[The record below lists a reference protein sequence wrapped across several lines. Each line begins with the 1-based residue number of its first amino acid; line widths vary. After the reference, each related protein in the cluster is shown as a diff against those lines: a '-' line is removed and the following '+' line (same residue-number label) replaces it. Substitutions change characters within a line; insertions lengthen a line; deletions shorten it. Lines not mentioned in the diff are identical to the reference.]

1 MNQQPAIYRYR
12 IHFALANTLA
22 YVSVLELGRLWERT
36 LRRAQVPLRY
46 SQGFN
51 PRPKFQFPAPLPVG
65 CGGEAEFL
73 DVLFDAPREPQAITS
88 ALRAVAP
95 ADMRILRVEPRPLR
109 DPAPAEQLI
118 AAEYRILLREIAP
131 QDVQTAVDTFNQTE
145 HVWMEKRGRRRGQ
158 QYDLRPLVLELQLGD
173 SPPPWI
179 ALEMRLAARPG
190 ATGRPDVV
198 LQSLGLSDVPRRCT
212 RTRLILST

>member
-1 MNQQPAIYRYR
+1 MEIYRYR
-12 IHFALANTLA
+12 VHFSLANTLA

-36 LRRAQVPLRY
+36 LRRAGVPLRY

-73 DVLFDAPREPQAITS
+73 DVLFDAPWEPDAITAALQAS
-88 ALRAVAP
+88 AL
-95 ADMRILRVEPRPLR
+95 ADMRILRTERIPYH

-118 AAEYRILLREIAP
+118 AAEYRVQLREIAP
-131 QDVQTAVDTFNQTE
+131 QEVQTAVEAFLQAE

-158 QYDLRPLVLELQLGD
+158 KYDLRTLVLDLHLGE
-173 SPPPWI
+173 PLPPWVM
-179 ALEMRLAARPG
+179 LEMRLSARPG

-198 LQSLGLSDVPRRCT
+198 LQALGLQDVPRRCT
-212 RTRLILST
+212 RTKLVL